1 MFLMVFLRS
10 YLIHDCIQMQSLSFG
25 VIKALFRHAVCNIA
39 AFISLSMA
47 AFCHSNVETLE
58 L

>member
-10 YLIHDCIQMQSLSFG
+10 YLIHDYIQMQSLSFG
-25 VIKALFRHAVCNIA
+25 VIKALFRHAVCNV

-47 AFCHSNVETLE
+47 AFCQSNVETL
-58 L
+58 